1 MMLGRRT
8 KLLLSALIL
17 ISMLSSIPVSRQ
29 QSQWTEP
36 TKIISDY
43 SRSISL
49 DRAICIDSLGSVHIT
64 CFDAGT
70 GAILYVYNNSGRFAS
85 TEVGVGIFPAIA
97 IDSSNKIHI
106 AYVGL
111 DYSLDN
117 DFELFYTNNLNG
129 SFLPPQNLTENSI
142 TDSLPDIAIDPSD
155 NVHIIYE
162 ANLTNIGI
170 FYLNDTGGFSGVP
183 IRITNES
190 YLEELHPTIA
200 ANSSIV
206 YVVYS
211 GNTTTDVS
219 DILHTNSSLGFFPNS
234 TRINSPNE
242 TNAIPSIAID
252 PSGVIH
258 LVYEGVGSGTNY
270 VFYVNNSDGFFGT
283 PIVVASGDVG
293 SPSVAADSSG
303 YIHIAYVGW
312 DGQDFEIY
320 YVNGT
325 SGSFVT
331 PTAITDNIGE
341 QDLHPSI
348 VVDEFGYVH
357 VVYVKGVFIPLVG
370 AVRGEVFYVTTSP
383 YPPTG
388 ITEGFPLIMIIMIA
402 VIVIIIAAGIGLTLW
417 KRRPKE
423 DALIGGWTKK
433 D

>member
-1 MMLGRRT
+1 MLGRRT

-17 ISMLSSIPVSRQ
+17 ISMMNCIPVSRQ
-29 QSQWTEP
+29 QNHWSMP
-36 TKIISDY
+36 IKIISGY

-49 DRAICIDSLGSVHIT
+49 DRAICIDPLGNVHIT

-85 TEVGVGIFPAIA
+85 TEVGIGIFPAIA

-111 DYSLDN
+111 DYSPDN

-129 SFLPPQNLTENSI
+129 SFLLPQNLTENSI

-162 ANLTNIGI
+162 ANLTETGI
-170 FYLNDTGGFSGVP
+170 FYLNDSSGFFGVP
-183 IRITNES
+183 VRITNES
-190 YLEELHPTIA
+190 YLQELHPTIA
-200 ANSSIV
+200 VNSSLV

-211 GNTTTDVS
+211 GNISADMS

-234 TRINSPNE
+234 TRISSPNE

-252 PSGVIH
+252 PNGVIH
-258 LVYEGVGSGTNY
+258 LVYEGVGGGTNY
-270 VFYVNNSDGFFGT
+270 VFYVNNSYGLFGT

-293 SPSVAADSSG
+293 SPSVAADSLG
-303 YIHIAYVGW
+303 GIHIAYVGW
-312 DGQDFEIY
+312 DGTDFEIY

-325 SGSFVT
+325 SSSFGT
-331 PTAITDNIGE
+331 PTAITDNTGE

-348 VVDEFGYVH
+348 IVDTFGYVH
-357 VVYVKGVFIPLVG
+357 VVYVKGVFIPTVG

-388 ITEGFPLIMIIMIA
+388 IAAAFPLITILMIA

-423 DALIGGWTKK
+423 DALIGGWTKR